1 MECREQQLQVRE
13 PCPASCLQ
21 EVVNIG
27 DTEGSVTIRFNA
39 NTLGPWF
46 FDECKREL
54 TANLICN
61 QTRKLSQLGSMS
73 DTATRFAFF
82 LVRLS
87 TVTVPLVPRSRP
99 PRVSAAPQPNRV
111 LHPKPRL
118 ALNVSTIAQ
127 HAPPISSYLISFIV
141 LWNNYPNPLLLQ
153 LVSSIS

>member
-1 MECREQQLQVRE
+1 M
-13 PCPASCLQ
+13 
-21 EVVNIG
+21 VNIG
-27 DTEGSVTIRFNA
+27 DTEDNVTILFNA
-39 NTLGPWF
+39 GTLGPWF
-46 FDECKREL
+46 FHECKSQLLCDVRP
-54 TANLICN
+54 ANLICN
-61 QTRKLSQLGSMS
+61 QTKKLSQPGSNGR

-118 ALNVSTIAQ
+118 ALNVSIIAQ

-141 LWNNYPNPLLLQ
+141 LWNNYPNPRLLP